1 MADGHIT
8 DIPVES
14 DYSRVVSL
22 CDTRIIVLLV
32 NTNIMETWATDI
44 GNTYIETKT
53 LNKFYIIAG
62 TEFSDREGQILVLF

>member
-44 GNTYIETKT
+44 GNTCFEVKE
-53 LNKFYIIAG
+53 LEKFYIIGG
-62 TEFSDREGQILVLF
+62 TEFGNM

>member
-8 DIPVES
+8 DISVES
-14 DYSRVVSL
+14 DYYRVVSL

-44 GNTYIETKT
+44 GNACLEGGET
-53 LNKFYIIAG
+53 LESFCRIR
-62 TEFSDREGQILVLF
+62 D